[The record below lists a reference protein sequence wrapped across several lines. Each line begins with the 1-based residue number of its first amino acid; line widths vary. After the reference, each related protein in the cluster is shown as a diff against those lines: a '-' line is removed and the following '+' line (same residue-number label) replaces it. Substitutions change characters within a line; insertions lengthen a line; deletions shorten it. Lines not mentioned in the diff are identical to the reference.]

1 MARFSLPGLGGA
13 AGPAG
18 EGSLEG
24 KLPKGTAGE
33 DGKVEGEE
41 DCGANL
47 LRRFLRDSW
56 YSAEELDL
64 MLEAFWGVAGG
75 GFLPPQTEEP
85 EEEEPNGDLFRGEP
99 RLPGGRGGGGGV
111 GPVMGGGG
119 GAGGAG
125 LVTGAGGGGG
135 GGGGGGKGRLLSE
148 GGGGN
153 SGACCWACPPPG
165 CHLGLAFTAGGDRG
179 ALGLSV

>member
-1 MARFSLPGLGGA
+1 MDRFNLPGLGSAG
-13 AGPAG
+13 GPAG
-18 EGSLEG
+18 EEEGSLEG
-24 KLPKGTAGE
+24 ELPKDTAGK

-41 DCGANL
+41 EDWGANL

-64 MLEAFWGVAGG
+64 MLEAFWGVVGR
-75 GFLPPQTEEP
+75 GFLPPQP
-85 EEEEPNGDLFRGEP
+85 EGPDGDLFRGEH

-111 GPVMGGGG
+111 GPVMGGGV
-119 GAGGAG
+119 GARGARP
-125 LVTGAGGGGG
+125 VTGAGGGR
-135 GGGGGGKGRLLSE
+135 GGGGGKGRLLSE
-148 GGGGN
+148 AGGGN
-153 SGACCWACPPPG
+153 SEACCWACPQPG